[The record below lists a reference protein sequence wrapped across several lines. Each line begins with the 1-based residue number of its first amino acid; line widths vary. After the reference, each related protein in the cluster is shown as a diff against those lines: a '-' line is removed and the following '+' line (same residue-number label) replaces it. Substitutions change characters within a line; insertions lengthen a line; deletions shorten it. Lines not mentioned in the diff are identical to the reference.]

1 MLTESI
7 HDNLLLQR
15 AFFNDNKTKDIRF
28 RISQL
33 KKLKSVILKHE
44 DAICQ
49 ALYNDLHKSREE
61 AYLTEIGIVLS
72 EIDLHIKKLKK
83 WSKPQRVRSPLAL
96 FPSSSRIIYEPL
108 GVVLIIAPWNY
119 PFQLLFNPLAG
130 AISAG
135 CCAVL
140 KPSPDAPAIEKVMEA
155 IIRETFAP
163 TYVQLICGGID
174 TSNALLAQ
182 RFDLIFFTGSPHVG
196 KIVMEAATKYLTPVV
211 LELGGKSPC
220 IADADCNIAITA
232 KRIAWGKFVNA
243 GQTCI
248 APDYLFA
255 HESIK
260 DELIEKIREYII
272 LFFGENPQQS
282 EFFGRIIHERAFDR
296 LSEHLKQGI
305 ITYGGITDKDDKYI
319 SPTVIDGI
327 YPDFSIMKEEIF
339 GPILPVMTFQD
350 IREPIDYIKQHEK
363 PLALYFFGTQNAERV
378 LNETSSGGAC
388 INDTLMHIVN
398 HNLPFGGVG
407 HSGTGKY
414 HGKLSFTAFS
424 NAKSI
429 AKTPTWIDLPM
440 KYPPYKFFSWIKKL
454 M

>member
-7 HDNLLLQR
+7 HHNLLLQR
-15 AFFNDNKTKDIRF
+15 AFFNDNKTKDVRF

-33 KKLKSVILKHE
+33 KKLKSAILKHE
-44 DAICQ
+44 DAIYQ
-49 ALYNDLHKSREE
+49 ALYNDLHRSREE

-72 EIDLHIKKLKK
+72 EMDLHIKKLKK
-83 WSKPQRVRSPLAL
+83 WSKPQWVPSPLAL
-96 FPSSSRIIYEPL
+96 FPSSSRIVYEPL

-119 PFQLLFNPLAG
+119 PFQLLFNPLIG

-155 IIRETFAP
+155 IIQETFVP
-163 TYVQLICGGID
+163 DYVQLICGGID

-182 RFDLIFFTGSPHVG
+182 RFDLIFFTGSPRVG
-196 KIVMEAATKYLTPVV
+196 KIVMEAATEHLTPVV

-260 DELIEKIREYII
+260 DELIKKIREYIT

-282 EFFGRIIHERAFDR
+282 GFFGRIIHERAFDR
-296 LSEHLKQGI
+296 LSAHLKQGSI
-305 ITYGGITDKDDKYI
+305 KHGGITDKDDKYI

-327 YPDFSIMKEEIF
+327 SPDFSIMKEEIF
-339 GPILPVMTFQD
+339 GPILPVMTFRNIQ
-350 IREPIDYIKQHEK
+350 EPIAYIKQHEK
-363 PLALYFFGTQNAERV
+363 PLALYFFGTQNAEKV

-414 HGKLSFTAFS
+414 HGKLSFTVFS
-424 NAKSI
+424 NAKSVV
-429 AKTPTWIDLPM
+429 KTPTWIDLPM
-440 KYPPYKFFSWIKKL
+440 KYAPYKFFKWIKKL